1 MIFIFLK
8 LISEQK
14 INVYEERNV
23 YLKPLSIEDDVTL
36 VHDSNKSWGDLEVLF
51 KIKNKP
57 FIYLTVVRFCTK
69 MVRIVNIV

>member
-36 VHDSNKSWGDLEVLF
+36 VHDSNKSWGDLEVL
-51 KIKNKP
+51 
-57 FIYLTVVRFCTK
+57 
-69 MVRIVNIV
+69 